1 MVFIGHNCKCYLACS
16 GKGSSIPNAYG
27 FLFEEPNPIMWQG
40 GEHACCSIKA
50 GKPKPHSWWAI
61 GSVWS
66 AFSINIFCLKFLLLF
81 LVSMFYCYSAL
92 ILDNTLVDS
101 VFVKRKHLI
110 LLLFP
115 SGGTTLKKQPVL
127 SLSLLSPPHPVLD
140 WLLAGYLER
149 MYFAGL
155 TQSQHNNCICSC
167 RVCRVI
173 CEVSGGVGGLH
184 VCDLNSVQEC

>member
-1 MVFIGHNCKCYLACS
+1 MERALPSRMPMA
-16 GKGSSIPNAYG
+16 SSLRNPHR
-27 FLFEEPNPIMWQG
+27 PNPIMWQG

-127 SLSLLSPPHPVLD
+127 SLSLLSPSPPLPYLIGCWLVTWRECIWLVWLSPSLTMVSVLAESAF
-140 WLLAGYLER
+140 WFVRLVVVWEAC
-149 MYFAGL
+149 MFV
-155 TQSQHNNCICSC
+155 T
-167 RVCRVI
+167 
-173 CEVSGGVGGLH
+173 
-184 VCDLNSVQEC
+184 